1 MIFERIQSLTTE
13 IGHNTAFSVRLCGW
27 RSVGPLLSNRVYSF
41 EIFSPTRV
49 YNADW
54 HVYMPYVHR
63 NVPAMH
69 NGYKKPHEWI
79 RVGEVVCEKGVPPA
93 AHPVIADVFAAIVLE
108 FEEIREQWEIDWRR
122 YEDMKG
128 RQKRAARD
136 LYEAEEAYKMI
147 STKVADAMS
156 KVI

>member
-1 MIFERIQSLTTE
+1 
-13 IGHNTAFSVRLCGW
+13 
-27 RSVGPLLSNRVYSF
+27 
-41 EIFSPTRV
+41 
-49 YNADW
+49 
-54 HVYMPYVHR
+54 MPYVHR

-79 RVGEVVCEKGVPPA
+79 RVGDLVCDKGVPPA

>member
-1 MIFERIQSLTTE
+1 MILEKISALTTE

-27 RSVGPLLSNRVYSF
+27 SALGHGTRVYSF

-49 YNADW
+49 YSADW

-69 NGYKKPHEWI
+69 NGYRKPHEWF
-79 RVGEVVCEKGVPPA
+79 RVGDVVCDKGVPSA

-108 FEEIREQWEIDWRR
+108 FEEIREQWEHDWRR
-122 YEDMKG
+122 YEDMRG
-128 RQKRAARD
+128 RQRRAAKD
-136 LYEAEEAYKMI
+136 LCEAEAAYKMI
-147 STKVADAMS
+147 SGKVADAYS
-156 KVI
+156 RVI